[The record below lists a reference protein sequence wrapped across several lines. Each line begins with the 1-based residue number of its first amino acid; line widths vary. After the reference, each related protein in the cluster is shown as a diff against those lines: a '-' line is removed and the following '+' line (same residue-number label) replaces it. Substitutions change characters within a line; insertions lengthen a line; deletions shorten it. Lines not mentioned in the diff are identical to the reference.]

1 MDLKLLVVDDA
12 PDIVRVVVAAAR
24 MAWPSCR
31 VITAASGSEALQ
43 LFSEDPPDLVVLDV
57 SMPPPDGFS
66 VCRQMRKMSKV
77 PILMLTVRN
86 ATLDKIQAFDL
97 GADDYM
103 TKPFDALELQA
114 HLRALMRRAKGYPP
128 DDGPDVTLGDLS
140 VNFANHEVRLRGEI
154 LSLTSNEYHLL
165 EELVNHAG
173 QVLPHEYLLK
183 QIWGPEYA
191 DAVHYLK
198 VLVGRLR
205 RKLGDDTER
214 PRYIHTEWG
223 LGYRFITPN

>member
-114 HLRALMRRAKGYPP
+114 HLRALMLRAKGYPP